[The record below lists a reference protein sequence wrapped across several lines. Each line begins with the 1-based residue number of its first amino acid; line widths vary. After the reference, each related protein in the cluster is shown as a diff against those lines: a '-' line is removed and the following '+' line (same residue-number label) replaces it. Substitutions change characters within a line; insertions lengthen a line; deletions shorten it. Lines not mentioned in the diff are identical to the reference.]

1 MKNSFLKELKK
12 RPLIFDGATGTM
24 LQKLGLKPG
33 GCPDELNLTNPEMI
47 KQVHTS
53 YVDAGSD
60 VVTTA
65 TFGANRVKLKE
76 YNLEKKLVDI
86 NLKAAKNAREA
97 VGKKG
102 FVAGGLGPTGKF
114 LEPVGDLSFDEAVE
128 IFSEQVNALK
138 TGGVDLIVIETM
150 MDIKE
155 MKAAILA
162 AKTFGLPVVATMTF
176 DETLRTVLGTPPE
189 VFAIIAEGLGA
200 DVIGAN
206 CSLGIEGIYKAIMAM
221 SRVTSLPLIAQPNA
235 GIPYLKEG
243 ETIFPATPEEMAAYV
258 SKLLDVGVRVIGG
271 CCGTTPAHIKKM
283 RAKVRRQ
290 KTKDRKETTRLAS
303 RSRFVEFGNR
313 HLPIIVGE
321 RINPTGKKLLQQEI
335 KEKKSSIIRK
345 EAKTQQEA
353 GAHVL
358 DVNVGVPGADEPASM
373 QIAVFAVN
381 ENSQLP
387 IVLDSS
393 NLAALEAGLKAADG
407 KVLINS
413 VSGEEKKLKT
423 ILPLAKKYGAAVL
436 GLTLDDKGIPP
447 TAEGRFKI
455 AEKIL
460 KNALKYGLSKSDV
473 VIDCL
478 ALTVSADQKSA
489 QETLKAIRMVK
500 EKLGLSTILGVSNI
514 SFGLPNREII
524 NSTFL
529 TMALQSG
536 LDAAII
542 NPHNSMLMD
551 AYHAALVLI
560 GCDTRA
566 EMYIKRYREA
576 QTIRPPGIESG
587 EAFGK
592 PRVTIKEPHGIGE
605 RLKKAIIDGDEEGIV
620 GLIEEALKQG
630 WKPLK
635 ISNDALIPGLE
646 EVGRLFGQNIYFLP
660 QVMLSADT
668 MKKAFDRL
676 KKEFK
681 DKKAKSLGKV
691 LMATVEGDIHDI
703 GKNIVSTLLE
713 NHGFEVIDLG
723 KNVPADKIIEE
734 AIKNKVDVVGLSAL
748 MTTTVMEMDNVLK
761 KLKAKGVPVLTM
773 VGGAVVNQEFA
784 DKVGANGY
792 AKDALEAVEKMK
804 RLVRKDMV

>member
-1 MKNSFLKELKK
+1 MQSRFLKTLEEK
-12 RPLIFDGATGTM
+12 PIIFDGATGTM
-24 LQKLGLKPG
+24 LQRLGLKPG
-33 GCPDELNLTNPEMI
+33 GCPDELNITNPEMI
-47 KQVHTS
+47 KAVHQGYAET
-53 YVDAGSD
+53 GSD
-60 VVTTA
+60 VVTTC
-65 TFGANRVKLKE
+65 TFGANRIKLQE
-76 YNLEKKLVDI
+76 YNLENKLRDI
-86 NLKAAKNAREA
+86 NSAAAKNAREA
-97 VGKKG
+97 VGKDR

-114 LEPVGDLSFDEAVE
+114 LEPVGDLSFDEAVD

-258 SKLLDVGVRVIGG
+258 PKLLDVGVRVIGG

-335 KEKKSSIIRK
+335 KEKKTSIIRK

-381 ENSQLP
+381 ENSKLP

-489 QETLKAIRMVK
+489 QETLGAIRMVK

-524 NSTFL
+524 NANFL
-529 TMALQSG
+529 TMAIEAG

-542 NPHNSMLMD
+542 NPHNNQMMD
-551 AYHAALVLI
+551 AYHAALVLTGRDI
-560 GCDTRA
+560 RA
-566 EMYIKRYREA
+566 ERYIKRYSQKTEVR
-576 QTIRPPGIESG
+576 
-587 EAFGK
+587 
-592 PRVTIKEPHGIGE
+592 GE
-605 RLKKAIIDGDEEGIV
+605 RLEVKEEPRTIDEKLKKAIIDGDEEGIV
-620 GLIEEALKQG
+620 ALVEEDLKQG
-630 WKPLK
+630 WEPLK
-635 ISNDALIPGLE
+635 ISNEGLIPGLE

-668 MKKAFDRL
+668 MKKAFGRL
-676 KKEFK
+676 KNEFK
-681 DKKAKSLGKV
+681 DKKGKPLGKI

-703 GKNIVSTLLE
+703 GKNIVATLLE

-723 KNVPADKIIEE
+723 KNVPADKIIAEVV
-734 AIKNKVDVVGLSAL
+734 KNKVDVVGLSAL
-748 MTTTVMEMDNVLK
+748 MTTTVMEMDNILK

-804 RLVRKDMV
+804 RLVRKDKQYA